1 MRKIHFPTLV
11 CTAIT
16 FLAVLIFCSIFA
28 ACVSLT
34 PTGNSEIRSTIVRND
49 TITTRGNIQVTRQ
62 YKDIL
67 K

>member
-1 MRKIHFPTLV
+1 MQQFHLPTLMF
-11 CTAIT
+11 TAII
-16 FLAVLIFCSIFA
+16 FLAVLIFCNIFA
-28 ACVSLT
+28 ACVSVT
-34 PTGNSEIRSTIVRND
+34 PTSSSEIRSTIVRND